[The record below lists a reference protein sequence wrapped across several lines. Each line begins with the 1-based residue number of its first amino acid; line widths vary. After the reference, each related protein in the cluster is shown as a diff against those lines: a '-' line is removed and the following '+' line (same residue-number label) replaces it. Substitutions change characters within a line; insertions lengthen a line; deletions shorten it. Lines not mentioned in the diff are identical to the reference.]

1 MRTMK
6 FCILIELSKERI
18 SFLYNR
24 SDSDNGFVP
33 FEGQGSLPLA
43 IYCDGNNM
51 EIGQFAVNEAN
62 KKNPNAFIDVFKKLR
77 QGGTFQYLGK
87 EIPNNRFLF
96 HAIQRNLTTFFESTL
111 IGLIGTLEQNVATM
125 PLCFLFNADVDENE
139 RLLVKNCFDQSGY
152 ANVGVKDYDQLVI
165 QNIHT
170 DSKNYVCV
178 TSNGQDLFVNIYN
191 QQGKRLDNLLIRGQ
205 GRDPRMDVAV
215 DKLWNSIGY
224 NNYYL
229 NRAQEQSLLEQVA
242 ASFLVSGKVSLNENV
257 TFSDGNSYPVSITL
271 HELNQLSVK
280 DDGKAI
286 ADVKCKLEE
295 INIKA
300 PDCTVILQGKAA
312 QNDYFSR
319 MFKKEFDNVRSV
331 DNSLRTDILE
341 SLLREVKASEYLF
354 VDKIA
359 VSPLPTATSSPASC
373 PPPSPAHSEDNG
385 LIAPTKRDERD
396 MKMLRLGVETYIAN
410 SKIEQAYKEIAAFSS
425 QMHARNVFAF
435 DEDIDELLKRI
446 DRFQEQ
452 SEVNETSLKTS
463 IQQTQ
468 PTKRDERDIK
478 MLRMEVAT
486 CLNNGETR
494 KIRTIVNE
502 FRKRMHT
509 ANVHA
514 FDEELNSLESQT
526 SQKAESSISTSTR
539 LKTYNVSSKDKQP
552 SRVQTKSRTESC
564 DKGTVLM
571 REEKFKEARDW
582 FRSNNL
588 RAMADDCT
596 TIIRWLRFL
605 PAYEDELQNT
615 IAVGNKEKAKVRIK
629 EIQEIIKLYN
639 KHGVDTSRLSK
650 LSDAYKRIK

>member
-1 MRTMK
+1 MSTMK

-242 ASFLVSGKVSLNENV
+242 ASFFG
-257 TFSDGNSYPVSITL
+257 
-271 HELNQLSVK
+271 
-280 DDGKAI
+280 
-286 ADVKCKLEE
+286 
-295 INIKA
+295 
-300 PDCTVILQGKAA
+300 
-312 QNDYFSR
+312 
-319 MFKKEFDNVRSV
+319 
-331 DNSLRTDILE
+331 
-341 SLLREVKASEYLF
+341 
-354 VDKIA
+354 
-359 VSPLPTATSSPASC
+359 
-373 PPPSPAHSEDNG
+373 
-385 LIAPTKRDERD
+385 
-396 MKMLRLGVETYIAN
+396 
-410 SKIEQAYKEIAAFSS
+410 
-425 QMHARNVFAF
+425 
-435 DEDIDELLKRI
+435 
-446 DRFQEQ
+446 
-452 SEVNETSLKTS
+452 
-463 IQQTQ
+463 
-468 PTKRDERDIK
+468 
-478 MLRMEVAT
+478 
-486 CLNNGETR
+486 
-494 KIRTIVNE
+494 
-502 FRKRMHT
+502 FRKG
-509 ANVHA
+509 
-514 FDEELNSLESQT
+514 FSQ
-526 SQKAESSISTSTR
+526 
-539 LKTYNVSSKDKQP
+539 
-552 SRVQTKSRTESC
+552 
-564 DKGTVLM
+564 
-571 REEKFKEARDW
+571 
-582 FRSNNL
+582 
-588 RAMADDCT
+588 
-596 TIIRWLRFL
+596 
-605 PAYEDELQNT
+605 
-615 IAVGNKEKAKVRIK
+615 
-629 EIQEIIKLYN
+629 
-639 KHGVDTSRLSK
+639 
-650 LSDAYKRIK
+650 